1 MDIACERGSRKL
13 LLALG
18 SKCRWGVH
26 LPSYNADGVE
36 TCTPKLRSLW
46 RDLGKMCLLQSDFLW
61 EVRCQGLSPNTCVVP
76 FEINFLLE
84 LQARA
89 VVATLGSPVA
99 RAITAK
105 FSQEKRILDTEPSLY
120 GPLKLLVLT

>member
-1 MDIACERGSRKL
+1 M
-13 LLALG
+13 
-18 SKCRWGVH
+18 
-26 LPSYNADGVE
+26 
-36 TCTPKLRSLW
+36 
-46 RDLGKMCLLQSDFLW
+46 
-61 EVRCQGLSPNTCVVP
+61 RCQGLSPNTCVVP

-99 RAITAK
+99 RAMTAK